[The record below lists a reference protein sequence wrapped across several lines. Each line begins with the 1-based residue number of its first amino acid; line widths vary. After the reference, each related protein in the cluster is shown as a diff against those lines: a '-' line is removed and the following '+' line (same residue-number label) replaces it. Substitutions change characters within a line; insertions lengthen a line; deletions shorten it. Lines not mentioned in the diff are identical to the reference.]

1 MWQFDR
7 PVADIWPVM
16 SDTARFNEAAELPKH
31 QIEEIPQ
38 TDGSVLYLA
47 SGRFGPVRL
56 EWAEKPVNWVHEQW
70 FEHCR
75 YFTNGPL
82 EFLCARMRL
91 IPEGSGCRCEYTAQA
106 ASRNLIGDLLLS
118 TDFFAKIGRTFTPLA
133 ESAAK
138 FARGERD
145 TEFDCKPPKLG
156 PGAHARADDIV
167 TRIEETPHGHGLARR
182 LADWVLTRQDVDVWN
197 IHPLHLARIWDVPAR
212 HGIEVCLEAV
222 KQGLLRLRWD
232 LLCPRCQVGKE
243 SVLALDQLPAG
254 AHCGTCNI
262 DYDRD
267 FSNSVELAFHP
278 ANAVRPVENG
288 EYCLF
293 GPMSTPHIKVQLTL
307 GPDESETVDLEL
319 DRGHYRLRTLE
330 AGDEQS
336 IVWEEDGFPE
346 MTVDAKGVHAGSP
359 ADAGKVVLHNR
370 TGRPLTLI
378 IEEQAWTRDAL
389 TAKRATSMQAF
400 RDLFNADVLRPGD
413 HVEIDYVAIMVTD
426 LKGSTA
432 LYEKIGDPEAYVL
445 VREHFAVLG
454 AAVRE
459 NNGVVVK
466 TIGDAIMGAFDD
478 PRDAFTCAVQIQD
491 DFERYNA
498 DSGRDPAII
507 KLGIHAGRCISVTLN
522 NRLDYYGTAAN
533 KAARLQGQ
541 SDGGDIVLSPE
552 FAADPLVASMLADYE
567 VKEESAL
574 LKGFHEPIVFL
585 RISDETLTRGRTKL
599 TN

>member
-1 MWQFDR
+1 
-7 PVADIWPVM
+7 M
-16 SDTARFNEAAELPKH
+16 SDTARFNEAAKLPKH
-31 QIEEIPQ
+31 QIEELPQ
-38 TDGSVLYLA
+38 PDGSVRYLA
-47 SGRFGPVRL
+47 NGRFGPVTL

-75 YFTNGPL
+75 YFTGGPL
-82 EFLCARMRL
+82 EFLCARMTL
-91 IPEGSGCRCEYTAQA
+91 IPEEAGCRCEYTAEA
-106 ASRNLIGDLLLS
+106 AARNLIGELLLS

-145 TEFDCKPPKLG
+145 TEFDVAPPRLG
-156 PGAHARADDIV
+156 PGAQARADDIV
-167 TRIEETPHGHGLARR
+167 ARIEETPHGHGLARR
-182 LADWVLTRQDVDVWN
+182 LADWVLTRQDVDVWS
-197 IHPLHLARIWDVPAR
+197 IRPLHLARVWGVPAR

-222 KQGLLRLRWD
+222 KQGLLGLRWD

-243 SVLALDQLPAG
+243 SVLALDQLPEG

-278 ANAVRPVENG
+278 ANAIRPVENG

-307 GPDESETVDLEL
+307 GAEETNTIDLQL
-319 DRGHYRLRTLE
+319 DPGRYRLRTLE

-336 IVWEEDGFPE
+336 IEWEEGGFPE
-346 MTVDAKGVHAGSP
+346 MIVDPSGIHAGPP
-359 ADAGKVVLHNR
+359 AEPVKITLHNR
-370 TGRPLTLI
+370 VERPLTMI
-378 IEEQAWTRDAL
+378 IEEQAWARDAL

-413 HVEIDYVAIMVTD
+413 HVEIDYVAIMFTD

-432 LYEKIGDPEAYVL
+432 PYEKIGDPEAYVL
-445 VREHFAVLG
+445 VRKHFAVLG

-459 NNGVVVK
+459 HNGVVVK

-491 DFERYNA
+491 DFEIYNKS
-498 DSGRDPAII
+498 SGKDPAII

-541 SDGGDIVLSPE
+541 SVGGDIVLSPE
-552 FAADPLVASMLADYE
+552 FAADPLVASLLEAYQVRRE
-567 VKEESAL
+567 NAS
-574 LKGFHEPIVFL
+574 LKGFGQPIEFL
-585 RISDETLTRGRTKL
+585 RISDEELTSKRRSKPPSIPPDSNVTLVSR
-599 TN
+599 